1 MKTRFLSGRG
11 SCWRRGFAAFAG
23 LLFLATAFAAPE
35 DQALPAPD
43 FPPGLDWLNVDK
55 PLSLADLRGKVVILD
70 FWTYGCIN
78 CIHVMEELARLRQRF
93 GHQIAVIGVHSPKF
107 DHEADP
113 KALRRI
119 LARYQRDE
127 PVVNDPEH
135 LMMRRYGVRAW
146 PTLAVID
153 PSGRYV
159 GKAAG
164 EGQEAR
170 LALAI
175 EKLLALHQGQI
186 DDRPLAL
193 SLDAVP
199 ARGWFAAPEKI
210 ATGTGLVAISDS
222 RLHRILVTD
231 VEGRVSHRIGGPEA
245 GFQDGGF
252 VKARFR
258 APRGLVFDAEGRL
271 YVADTGNHAIRRI
284 DLKAGQ
290 VVTLAG
296 TGRKGLR
303 DSRQTDP
310 LALDLRSPW
319 DLALDGN
326 QLYIAM
332 AGDHRIWRLDLVRDR
347 LAPFAGSGH
356 EGIDN
361 GDLADASFSQP
372 SGLALRDGKLYVAD
386 PEASAVREIDLAQ
399 GRVSTLAGR
408 GLFDFGDRDGPL
420 VTARL
425 QHAQA
430 VLSWGEDQLLIADTY
445 NHKLKRLDLTARRL
459 ATLLGDGQAGSPH
472 GDLKP
477 GLDEPG
483 GLARLGDQ
491 VLIADTNNG
500 RILAFDPATGKA
512 RVWEPRES

>member
-1 MKTRFLSGRG
+1 
-11 SCWRRGFAAFAG
+11 
-23 LLFLATAFAAPE
+23 
-35 DQALPAPD
+35 
-43 FPPGLDWLNVDK
+43 
-55 PLSLADLRGKVVILD
+55 
-70 FWTYGCIN
+70 
-78 CIHVMEELARLRQRF
+78 
-93 GHQIAVIGVHSPKF
+93 
-107 DHEADP
+107 
-113 KALRRI
+113 
-119 LARYQRDE
+119 
-127 PVVNDPEH
+127 
-135 LMMRRYGVRAW
+135 
-146 PTLAVID
+146 
-153 PSGRYV
+153 
-159 GKAAG
+159 
-164 EGQEAR
+164 
-170 LALAI
+170 
-175 EKLLALHQGQI
+175 
-186 DDRPLAL
+186 
-193 SLDAVP
+193 
-199 ARGWFAAPEKI
+199 
-210 ATGTGLVAISDS
+210 
-222 RLHRILVTD
+222 
-231 VEGRVSHRIGGPEA
+231 
-245 GFQDGGF
+245 
-252 VKARFR
+252 
-258 APRGLVFDAEGRL
+258 
-271 YVADTGNHAIRRI
+271 
-284 DLKAGQ
+284 
-290 VVTLAG
+290 LAG

-425 QHAQA
+425 QHALA

-445 NHKLKRLDLTARRL
+445 NHKLKRLDLNARRL
-459 ATLLGDGQAGSPH
+459 ATLLGDGRAGSPH